1 MHTNVMLAAL
11 SRMCSLRIDG
21 EEEDRAMKV
30 RYLLPILMVA
40 AMASAQQA
48 SRVYLKS
55 KAAQEHHLPLSNG
68 VLVGDTLYM
77 SGAIGVSAS
86 QKTPPSPEEE
96 ARATMEQVKQTL
108 EQAGMTMD
116 DVVSVQVFCSDL
128 ANYDAFNKV
137 YATYFHDDYPARA
150 FIGVDKLVLGARY
163 EVMGIAVKRG
173 K

>member
-1 MHTNVMLAAL
+1 MKLRHLLAFLLLAA
-11 SRMCSLRIDG
+11 
-21 EEEDRAMKV
+21 
-30 RYLLPILMVA
+30 A
-40 AMASAQQA
+40 AFAQQG

-68 VLVGDTLYM
+68 VMVGDTLYL
-77 SGAIGVSAS
+77 SGAIGVSSS

-96 ARATMEQVKQTL
+96 ARATMEQVKQTV

-116 DVVSVQVFCSDL
+116 DVVSVQVFCTDL

-137 YATYFHDDYPARA
+137 YATYFHVDYPARA

-163 EVMGIAVKRG
+163 EVMGIAVKRS